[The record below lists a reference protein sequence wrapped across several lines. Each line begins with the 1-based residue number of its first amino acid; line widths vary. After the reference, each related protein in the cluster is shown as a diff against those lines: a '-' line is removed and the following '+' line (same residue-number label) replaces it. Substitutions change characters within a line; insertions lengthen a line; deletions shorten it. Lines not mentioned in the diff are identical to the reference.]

1 MFGNICSNMIV
12 MPRCTNKAVIYAPMY
27 IHSFQLVQPHT
38 IVEAENSISDTLTNP
53 KLTTSQINLGGIV
66 TEEDCSS
73 VMIKISKLFSVP
85 VMELLDEYNSFIY
98 NGQGKQIKQM
108 RQKRNMTQKEFAA
121 HLGVLYQNLK
131 KWELN
136 KVQMSKSLWKI
147 LMERG

>member
-1 MFGNICSNMIV
+1 
-12 MPRCTNKAVIYAPMY
+12 
-27 IHSFQLVQPHT
+27 
-38 IVEAENSISDTLTNP
+38 
-53 KLTTSQINLGGIV
+53 
-66 TEEDCSS
+66 
-73 VMIKISKLFSVP
+73 MIKISKLFSVP

-131 KWELN
+131 KWEQN